1 MDIVVLMVVLF
12 EDIKDFLTAR
22 GGPRRYRGRG
32 RGTDPVDGAEAAKD
46 DRGGGGRLHG
56 AGHRAGGRVVC
67 RGVHKAYFLRLLIR
81 EIRAALGTWNW
92 KGKGNVL
99 ESRAAGGRQPA
110 G

>member
-1 MDIVVLMVVLF
+1 MVVLF

-32 RGTDPVDGAEAAKD
+32 RGADPVDGAEAAKD
-46 DRGGGGRLHG
+46 DRGGGGRLPD
-56 AGHRAGGRVVC
+56 AGHRAGGQVVC